1 MEKQFIQEEHFFL
14 KAVEK
19 AAISFPISREAAVKK
34 ADVICVK
41 TDFDQC
47 TPLQEILA
55 KLGPNEIENYT
66 QLRQAYLSASA
77 AELKEKLG
85 Y

>member
-1 MEKQFIQEEHFFL
+1 M
-14 KAVEK
+14 
-19 AAISFPISREAAVKK
+19 KK
-34 ADVICVK
+34 ADGICVK

>member
-34 ADVICVK
+34 ADG
-41 TDFDQC
+41 
-47 TPLQEILA
+47 ILCQ
-55 KLGPNEIENYT
+55 N
-66 QLRQAYLSASA
+66 RF
-77 AELKEKLG
+77 
-85 Y
+85 